1 MKEWF
6 VGFTVVVLTL
16 ASLAG
21 LGYLL
26 VVVLPIVVAAPLVI
40 GLLITLV
47 TYDETKALGR
57 NILRGIEK

>member
-1 MKEWF
+1 VKEWF
-6 VGFTVVVLTL
+6 VGFTVVILIL

-40 GLLITLV
+40 GLLITIA

-57 NILRGIEK
+57 DILREIGK

>member
-1 MKEWF
+1 VKEWF

-16 ASLAG
+16 AAFAG

-57 NILRGIEK
+57 NILRGIGK